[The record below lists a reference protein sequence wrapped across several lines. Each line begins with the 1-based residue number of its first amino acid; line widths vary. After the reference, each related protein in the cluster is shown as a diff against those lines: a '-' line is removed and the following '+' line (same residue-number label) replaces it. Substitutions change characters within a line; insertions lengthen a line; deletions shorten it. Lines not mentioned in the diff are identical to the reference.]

1 MDLLTRLTGTGSAL
15 RAWLTVSLLCNMGI
29 IVTGAVVRLTGSGLG
44 CPTWPRCT
52 EDSYILHEEMGVHGV
67 IEFGN
72 RTLTFVLLAAAI
84 GALVAAYRASSDT
97 KLRAVCWV
105 ILAGIAGQGILGG
118 ITVRMQLNPYIVGLH
133 LIGSIALIV
142 ACTWTVLRARGW
154 QPTPV
159 SAASRLLTHAV
170 FWVSMLAIYLGTLV
184 TGSGPHSGDENA
196 HRTGFDIEF
205 VARLHALSV
214 WLLTGLAVAAWAI
227 LARSGA
233 RQPTRCLAWL
243 LGCLVLQGAI
253 GYLQYFLGLPIGIV
267 ILHMIGTTLVTWLAA
282 VSLFSNHAQRP
293 DILAGQAPQK
303 SSGSTAIAKKSTAR

>member
-1 MDLLTRLTGTGSAL
+1 MDLLTRLTGTGRAL

-52 EDSYILHEEMGVHGV
+52 EDSYVPHEEMGVHGV

-97 KLRAVCWV
+97 RLRVVCWV

-154 QPTPV
+154 RPVPV

-170 FWVSMLAIYLGTLV
+170 FWISMLAIYLGTLV

-214 WLLTGLAVAAWAI
+214 WLLVGLAVAAWVI
-227 LARSGA
+227 FTRSGA
-233 RQPTRCLAWL
+233 RQPARCLAWL
-243 LGCLVLQGAI
+243 LGCLLVQGAI

-267 ILHMIGTTLVTWLAA
+267 ILHMIGTTLVTWLSA
-282 VSLFSNHAQRP
+282 VSLFSNRAGRP
-293 DILAGQAPQK
+293 A
-303 SSGSTAIAKKSTAR
+303 